1 MSMSVIKLLSIFIL
15 IFSFGFYSFP
25 QDEKDTLSVANEEEK
40 SVSDS
45 EDCHDFDFEWGKEVV
60 DFGIKGSPTISVSY
74 GQSQINLKNFGGSFA
89 NPNFPELKLGYTT
102 IRASKYSE
110 DVLKYKFNHIFVG
123 NFFTKTK
130 SDNSS
135 NKDIRTDM
143 WRFGFGWALGYGY
156 NLGNSSILPYHS
168 TSLAW
173 SRVQID
179 DTPINQPVPTQLNDD
194 MYIFDL
200 YDQAF
205 RFGTGA
211 EAGIRF
217 KIIPLIS
224 LDVSYERSIIFERHL
239 FWKWAGSGII
249 EVASQGMLDHFI
261 GKIGKSSPAAMPIVS
276 VILKSALS
284 YGIYELRQ
292 EKMNWPFNSAAPLS
306 YDQFKVGITFNF

>member
-1 MSMSVIKLLSIFIL
+1 MQTLKLLFALLL
-15 IFSFGFYSFP
+15 ISGLGFHSFP
-25 QDEKDTLSVANEEEK
+25 QNENDTLLTAIEEECD
-40 SVSDS
+40 SDS
-45 EDCHDFDFEWGKEVV
+45 TDSFDFDFDWGKETM
-60 DFGIKGSPTISVSY
+60 DFGLKGSPTISFNY
-74 GQSQINLKNFGGSFA
+74 GQSRINLENFSGDFS
-89 NPNFPELKLGYTT
+89 NTNYPELKLGYTD
-102 IRASKYSE
+102 IRHSKYS
-110 DVLKYKFNHIFVG
+110 DDLLRYRFNHLFLG
-123 NFFTKTK
+123 NFFTKVK
-130 SDNSS
+130 SNNSVNQS
-135 NKDIRTDM
+135 IHTDM

-194 MYIFDL
+194 RYILDL

-249 EVASQGMLDHFI
+249 EMASQGMLDHFL
-261 GKIGKSSPAAMPIVS
+261 GKIGKSSPLALPIVS

-292 EKMNWPFNSAAPLS
+292 EKMNWPFKSAAPLS
-306 YDQFKVGITFNF
+306 YDQFKVGV